1 MFWLLSKPRHFPHKI
16 HCIRLSTLTYVLH
29 MVNQKKFMYIIIG
42 TMVRLKSGHLI
53 SVDGRLLPSVVWIND
68 HIISHIGGGGAISL

>member
-1 MFWLLSKPRHFPHKI
+1 MLWPLSKFQHFPHKI
-16 HCIRLSTLTYVLH
+16 CCIRLYTLTYVLH

-53 SVDGRLLPSVVWIND
+53 SVDGHLLPSVVWIND
-68 HIISHIGGGGAISL
+68 HIVSHIWGG